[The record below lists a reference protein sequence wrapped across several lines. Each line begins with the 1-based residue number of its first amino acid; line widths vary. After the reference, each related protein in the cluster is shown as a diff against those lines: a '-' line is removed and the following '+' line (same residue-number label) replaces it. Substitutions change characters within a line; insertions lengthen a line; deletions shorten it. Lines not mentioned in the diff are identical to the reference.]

1 MAGIKYSTGYS
12 LNGGHLTSAPSS
24 SPLPSLPVARVM
36 NGTRARQNP
45 FDGRHHEGGSGGIKT
60 RSEFYDRR
68 DLLSFGA
75 MHKPI
80 YFGIPPGGSA
90 ARQIFQVTKS
100 EREIECVDCRVSR
113 PLEQPIASQFKT
125 SSIRSLAVGTSLVKW
140 RRRRSRS
147 LVFFA
152 HHHSQRI

>member
-1 MAGIKYSTGYS
+1 MEDIS
-12 LNGGHLTSAPSS
+12 HRHRPH
-24 SPLPSLPVARVM
+24 PLPVARVM

-45 FDGRHHEGGSGGIKT
+45 FDGRHHGGGVRGVGGGGIKT

-80 YFGIPPGGSA
+80 YFGIPPAGS
-90 ARQIFQVTKS
+90 RLGSQTNISSDKK
-100 EREIECVDCRVSR
+100 REGDRACRPTVEWSGS

-125 SSIRSLAVGTSLVKW
+125 SSIRSLPVETSLVKW

-147 LVFFA
+147 LVFFCP
-152 HHHSQRI
+152 SPFTTYLSKI

>member
-1 MAGIKYSTGYS
+1 MAGIKYSTGYYS

-24 SPLPSLPVARVM
+24 SLPVARVM

-45 FDGRHHEGGSGGIKT
+45 FDGRHHGGGVGGVGGGGIKT

-80 YFGIPPGGSA
+80 YFGIPPAVWLGSS
-90 ARQIFQVTKS
+90 QTNISSDKK
-100 EREIECVDCRVSR
+100 REGDRGCRLSTV
-113 PLEQPIASQFKT
+113 E
-125 SSIRSLAVGTSLVKW
+125 
-140 RRRRSRS
+140 
-147 LVFFA
+147 
-152 HHHSQRI
+152 